1 MTDRLIALDTET
13 TGLES
18 TKGHRIIEIG
28 GVEIINR
35 MLTKREYHHYIKPDR
50 SVGESLKI
58 HGITD
63 DFLLDKSSFK
73 TLVRFFLGHIY
84 KYE

>member
-1 MTDRLIALDTET
+1 MTNKLIALDTET

-35 MLTKREYHHYIKPDR
+35 TLTNREYHRYIKPNR

-63 DFLLDKSSFK
+63 DFLLDKPNFK
-73 TLVRFFLGHIY
+73 TLAKSFLGFIY